1 MSEAKVGEAF
11 ITHEFD
17 EAIAIQ
23 QAIVDAETKLLGQA
37 PTAQRQAGHQV
48 KP

>member
-1 MSEAKVGEAF
+1 VAEAKVDDES

-23 QAIVDAETKLLGQA
+23 PAMNGTKRG
-37 PTAQRQAGHQV
+37 AGRS
-48 KP
+48 